1 VYDACVYFI
10 VACRKRK
17 RKRKRS
23 YVLCIHRTIS
33 TDDVDMDGDDSD
45 GDGVDHGSVSISQRA
60 TVDAHQYPIELM
72 CSFCVYLYCT
82 VL

>member
-1 VYDACVYFI
+1 MHFHDEYYMINVSDDM
-10 VACRKRK
+10 
-17 RKRKRS
+17 KRKRS
-23 YVLCIHRTIS
+23 YVLCIHRTIY